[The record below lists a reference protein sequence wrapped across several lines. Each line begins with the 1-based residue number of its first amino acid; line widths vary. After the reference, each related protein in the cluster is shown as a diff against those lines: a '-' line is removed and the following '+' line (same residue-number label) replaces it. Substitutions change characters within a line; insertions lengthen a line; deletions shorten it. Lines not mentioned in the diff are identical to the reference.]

1 MKFEV
6 ESRGVFTPEEVNEF
20 AELFVIQRAPGQK
33 ISPLFTK
40 IIQGR
45 FSKIKEEEQTDFR
58 DALKRY
64 VTQYS
69 FISQIIS
76 WIDPELEKFYLFT
89 KLLLKYL
96 PPKKDTLPEE
106 IIDMVDMDKFRL
118 SEQQNGSIVLHPEN
132 TELKNTFGDGHKGG
146 GQAQA
151 KEKLE
156 VIVQE
161 LNERFHFDFED
172 RDKVMSI
179 VIPKLANDQG
189 LVAAFQTDN
198 LASLQKQKFA
208 ESLENAF
215 ISSASDF
222 YGVLNRMSVE
232 PDFKRVLTDFALGE
246 FMKGLEASHIV
257 IAGEEDRI
265 AAFANRARIFVS
277 QQFGRDRK
285 WTAINSAVW
294 SAIGDRMDEEL
305 TLADVDQVAKTCS
318 AESNEVLAIL
328 ALLSRPASK
337 LLKMEYVMNG
347 ESRKASL
354 SKEEITKHLRGWWK
368 DKTLN
373 DNEWRSWAG
382 KVIVKWSPADRG
394 GAPNHA

>member
-6 ESRGVFTPEEVNEF
+6 ESLGVFTPEEVNEF

-45 FSKIKEEEQTDFR
+45 FSKLKEEEQADFR

-118 SEQQNGSIVLHPEN
+118 SEQQNGSIALHPGN

-146 GQAQA
+146 PVRA

-156 VIVQE
+156 VIVKE

-198 LASLQKQKFA
+198 LASLQRQKFA

-222 YGVLNRMSVE
+222 YGVLNRMSAE
-232 PDFKRVLTDFALGE
+232 PDFKRVLTEFALGE
-246 FMKGLEASHIV
+246 FMKGLKTPHVET
-257 IAGEEDRI
+257 AGDEGRI
-265 AAFANRARIFVS
+265 ATLANQARHYVS
-277 QQFGRDRK
+277 QQFGWDRK
-285 WTAINSAVW
+285 WAEINSAVW
-294 SAIGDRMDEEL
+294 SAVGERIDEEL
-305 TLADVDQVAKTCS
+305 TLADVDQIAKTCS

-328 ALLSRPASK
+328 ALLSRPASG
-337 LLKMEYVMNG
+337 LLKLEYVMNRETG
-347 ESRKASL
+347 NAL
-354 SKEEITKHLRGWWK
+354 VSKNEVIKHLRGWWK
-368 DKTLN
+368 DKTIN
-373 DNEWRSWAG
+373 DDEWRSWAG

-394 GAPNHA
+394 GTSNHA